1 MQAVPGSTDADRL
14 GDTMRRLAANP
25 GDLSALL
32 DAGELSLRVDDL
44 SGAASLFARA
54 DKVDPRNAR
63 AKAGMGA
70 ILVRAE
76 RPGEA
81 LRYFAQAES
90 LGLAPARMAADRG
103 FAYDLIGEQERA
115 QRDYQLALK
124 TGSDD
129 ELLRRYA
136 LSLGISGR
144 REQALAVLEPLIRR
158 SDRGAWRAR
167 AFVLAM
173 TGDVPGATTIASTM
187 MPGGTAQGLQPFF
200 QRLPSLGASDRA
212 FAVHFGEIRATP
224 ERLADARLTPA
235 LAPLAPEP
243 QPPVVVASVQPAR
256 ADERRDDRPGRDR
269 RAERE
274 ARRAA
279 ALASARPATT
289 SAPTRVAA
297 ATVVPPV
304 SAGVAPGI
312 QRTPTQLASVAQ
324 PSLFA
329 TARPGQPSSFPAQV
343 ASSQPSSLV
352 ANTGPANAGVQAQ
365 PYATAPAQV
374 PAPVQAAPTAGAA
387 SSSTQPAPA
396 GLASAFPAAR
406 PVTTQPAPVGSAA
419 NPAFAAGRLVTA
431 QPAPVGLASN
441 SAFPATRP
449 VTTQPAPVG
458 LASTSAVPAP
468 RPLTTQPAPV
478 TLASNPAPAS
488 ATGMTIA
495 PGFVTDTGGGVA
507 PGTTPN
513 PGVLAAA
520 AESSTSVSAVSPA
533 GSAPV
538 AMASMGVASAAPAPI
553 APPPPTRPAQD
564 SVLARIIANLSIPA
578 AELNVAPG
586 RARASVAEA
595 RARAAEDSAERRA
608 AVRRLASAE
617 PVRGEGGARRR
628 RGTTEAEAG
637 EEEGATPTTRTRAGS
652 TGSSRKR
659 GSSVETAEADAP
671 ERTIVTRDRRG
682 RRVVRTV
689 TAEADA
695 TEATSSARGR
705 RGRADAED
713 ASPPAG
719 KRAAKTELA
728 AKDTATGGRGSRN
741 RKDDDE
747 DTGKA
752 GKGSTRTASARDR
765 KTGSRAD
772 KAEAGRVWVQVAT
785 GARDADLPKAWSAVK
800 NKAPDAFKGRSGYAT
815 PLRAT
820 NRVVTGPFKTQAEA
834 QAFVNGLAKKGVSAS
849 TFTSDTGQKIAK
861 LPTDK

>member
-1 MQAVPGSTDADRL
+1 MRVLIPSTLALALSLASAPTALSAQALVQAVPGSTDADRL
-14 GDTMRRLAANP
+14 GDTMRRLATNP

-115 QRDYQLALK
+115 QRDYRLALK
-124 TGSDD
+124 TESND

-200 QRLPSLGASDRA
+200 QQLPSLGASDRA
-212 FAVHFGEIRATP
+212 FAVHFGEIRPTP
-224 ERLADARLTPA
+224 ERLADARLAPA
-235 LAPLAPEP
+235 LMPLAPEP
-243 QPPVVVASVQPAR
+243 QPQVAVASVQPAR
-256 ADERRDDRPGRDR
+256 TDDRRDDRRGRSGRDR

-279 ALASARPATT
+279 ALASVRPALT
-289 SAPTRVAA
+289 SAPARVAA
-297 ATVVPPV
+297 TTVVQPV
-304 SAGVAPGI
+304 PARVGSVGQPA
-312 QRTPTQLASVAQ
+312 PTQAASVPQ
-324 PSLFA
+324 PGQFA
-329 TARPGQPSSFPAQV
+329 TARPVQTPAFPSQV
-343 ASSQPSSLV
+343 GPSQPATPALA
-352 ANTGPANAGVQAQ
+352 ANTGTANAGVQAR
-365 PYATAPAQV
+365 PFATAPVQV
-374 PAPVQAAPTAGAA
+374 PAPVPGALATRTAPPA
-387 SSSTQPAPA
+387 TQPAPM
-396 GLASAFPAAR
+396 GLASSSAASAAR
-406 PVTTQPAPVGSAA
+406 PFSTQPAPVGSGA
-419 NPAFAAGRLVTA
+419 NPAL
-431 QPAPVGLASN
+431 
-441 SAFPATRP
+441 
-449 VTTQPAPVG
+449 
-458 LASTSAVPAP
+458 SAV
-468 RPLTTQPAPV
+468 RPPSPPAPV
-478 TLASNPAPAS
+478 TLASNPATAS
-488 ATGMTIA
+488 GRGTTVA
-495 PGFVTDTGGGVA
+495 PGFVTDTGGAVA
-507 PGTTPN
+507 PATAPN

-520 AESSTSVSAVSPA
+520 AESSTSVSAVNPA

-538 AMASMGVASAAPAPI
+538 AVASMAAAPAVPAPI
-553 APPPPTRPAQD
+553 APPPPIRPAQD

-617 PVRGEGGARRR
+617 PLRAETGARRR
-628 RGTTEAEAG
+628 RGTTEADAG
-637 EEEGATPTTRTRAGS
+637 EDEGAAPAARTRTGS
-652 TGSSRKR
+652 AAPGRRR
-659 GSSVETAEADAP
+659 GSSAELAEAEAP
-671 ERTIVTRDRRG
+671 VRTSVTRDRRG
-682 RRVVRTV
+682 RRVVRTEIV
-689 TAEADA
+689 EADA
-695 TEATSSARGR
+695 PGATSSARSR
-705 RGRADAED
+705 RGQVDADEAT
-713 ASPPAG
+713 PRAG
-719 KRAAKTELA
+719 KRGAKTELA

-741 RKDDDE
+741 RKDEDE

-752 GKGSTRTASARDR
+752 GKGSTRTASGRDG
-765 KTGSRAD
+765 KTEGRAD

-785 GARDADLPKAWSAVK
+785 GARDADLPKAWSTVR
-800 NKAPDAFKGRSGYAT
+800 NKAPEVFKGRSGYAT
-815 PLRAT
+815 PLRST

-834 QAFVNGLAKKGVSAS
+834 QAFVNGLAKKGVAAS
-849 TFTSDTGQKIAK
+849 TFTSDAGQKIAK